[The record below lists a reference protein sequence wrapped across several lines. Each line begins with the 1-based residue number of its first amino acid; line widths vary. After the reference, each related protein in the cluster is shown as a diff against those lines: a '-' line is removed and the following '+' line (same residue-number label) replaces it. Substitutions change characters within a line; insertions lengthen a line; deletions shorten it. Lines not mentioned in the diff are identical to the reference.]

1 MLPTLTCI
9 KHLSEGAALLTGDAS
24 DAEEE
29 LAAVQGVGVLG
40 EGAGGRVQG
49 TGELFRLVNGDGLEA
64 ALGDLGDPEAAVGL
78 TAVRQTGRTLV
89 SDGVEKVIYLL
100 IWNSKVSC
108 VEVMANLHRFKSFCH
123 STFYQLKRYKKLLG
137 SGIWDIY

>member
-40 EGAGGRVQG
+40 EGAGGSVQG
-49 TGELFRLVNGDGLEA
+49 TGELLSLVNGDGLEA

-78 TAVRQTGRTLV
+78 TAVRQTGGTLV

-108 VEVMANLHRFKSFCH
+108 VEVMAW
-123 STFYQLKRYKKLLG
+123 Q
-137 SGIWDIY
+137 IYIDSNHFVTALSIS